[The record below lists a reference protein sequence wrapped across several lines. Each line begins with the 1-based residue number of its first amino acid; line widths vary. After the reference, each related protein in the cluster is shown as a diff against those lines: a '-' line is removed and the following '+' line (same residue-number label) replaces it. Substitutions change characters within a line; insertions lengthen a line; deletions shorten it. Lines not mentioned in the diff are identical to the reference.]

1 MWYLI
6 FLLIRFGWKTI
17 WKTFMAELA
26 PQSKDGSYVRPSYDF
41 KGWISYDSK
50 EFPGE
55 EGRYHLYLGQPCP
68 WCHRVS
74 LAVALRGL
82 GPWVS
87 SSYLVDD
94 PERAS
99 RGGWAFDR
107 AGPRRDPAFGRAD
120 LRELYDLLE
129 PGYTG
134 RCTAPLLVDKKSR
147 KIVSNESGD
156 ILKML
161 NEIRVAGRPHGLPD
175 VDLRP
180 PSLAA
185 EIDALG
191 DRLYTQLNNGVYR
204 AGFATT
210 QGAYDAA
217 VQGVFSALDELEARL
232 RGGGGGGKGGEGE
245 GGGRGGP
252 FLLGPRLTEADVRL
266 FPTAVRFDAAYNTL
280 FKCSKKR
287 LADYP
292 YLMEWMRLMHSL
304 PGVSDTID
312 IEDCRRSYFEQLFP
326 LNPGG
331 IVPIGASKQ
340 DLGLVDFDERTN
352 SIDFGAIFYA
362 HSNNQI

>member
-1 MWYLI
+1 VPVDPHPFSFATGGDTLASSS
-6 FLLIRFGWKTI
+6 LLR
-17 WKTFMAELA
+17 
-26 PQSKDGSYVRPSYDF
+26 
-41 KGWISYDSK
+41 KGWSAAA
-50 EFPGE
+50 GE
-55 EGRYHLYLGQPCP
+55 KQALPLLKQI
-68 WCHRVS
+68 
-74 LAVALRGL
+74 LAVVLIAAK
-82 GPWVS
+82 PQ
-87 SSYLVDD
+87 
-94 PERAS
+94 
-99 RGGWAFDR
+99 
-107 AGPRRDPAFGRAD
+107 
-120 LRELYDLLE
+120 
-129 PGYTG
+129 
-134 RCTAPLLVDKKSR
+134 
-147 KIVSNESGD
+147 
-156 ILKML
+156 
-161 NEIRVAGRPHGLPD
+161 IRVAGRPHGLPD

-232 RGGGGGGKGGEGE
+232 RGGGGGGKGGE
-245 GGGRGGP
+245 GGRGGP